1 MKKVNNLILLGI
13 LGLITGCSSSDTSE
27 GVMEPRDNTE
37 NPGGG
42 GDPTPSGPISYAE
55 DIRAIL
61 QANCTSCHGN
71 PPTQNAPMS
80 LTTLEQVRSAVNS
93 RGLLTRINSTTNPM
107 PPTGLL
113 PAATR
118 QLLEDWVDLGFP
130 E

>member
-1 MKKVNNLILLGI
+1 MKKVNNLILVGI
-13 LGLITGCSSSDTSE
+13 LSFITSCSSSDTSE

-37 NPGGG
+37 NPNNG
-42 GDPTPSGPISYAE
+42 GDPPDTGPVSYAE
-55 DIRAIL
+55 DIRGIL

-80 LTTLEQVRSAVNS
+80 LTTLDLVRSAVNN